1 MSKSHLLVIFLTFSL
16 VFHQSQGFPSVKKHA
31 RTLGKIVGT
40 TARLGFVVPALKVK
54 GALLAAPILA
64 GKAIAL
70 KAATLGAM
78 ALPAG
83 IGAAIGA
90 PIGAVVG
97 AKLGAVKGA
106 LIGKAILAK
115 KLLIAHKVLKAG
127 ALIAAKPILIAVGL
141 KTAVSNEYYPEND
154 PFITNYFLENS

>member
-1 MSKSHLLVIFLTFSL
+1 MNKSHLLVIFLSFTL
-16 VFHQSQGFPSVKKHA
+16 ILHQGEGFPSVKKHA

-40 TARLGFVVPALKVK
+40 TARLGFIVPALKIK
-54 GALLAAPILA
+54 GALIAAPLIA
-64 GKAIAL
+64 GKAIML

-97 AKLGAVKGA
+97 AKVGAVKGA
-106 LIGKAILAK
+106 LIGKMLLAK

-127 ALIAAKPILIAVGL
+127 ALIAMKPVLIAAGL
-141 KTAVSNEYYPEND
+141 KTAVS
-154 PFITNYFLENS
+154 FLL